1 MKVFCLR
8 SPYVNRDKKESK
20 LLLKLSFFLVCSLST
35 ILHFSIFA
43 DLYFSEMLNNLPKAK
58 ILNTNTHVNKI
69 KLHREIKVCEH
80 VFLQLVNEDVEAF
93 AFHKPNKC
101 QGFSSEGKVLLHSC
115 RSISLSFWNKIL
127 YRDIR
132 WLFGSMYI
140 PPLLSVMIKCLLK
153 TSLSVLECALKCV

>member
-1 MKVFCLR
+1 
-8 SPYVNRDKKESK
+8 
-20 LLLKLSFFLVCSLST
+20 
-35 ILHFSIFA
+35 
-43 DLYFSEMLNNLPKAK
+43 MLNNLPKAK

-115 RSISLSFWNKIL
+115 RSISLSF
-127 YRDIR
+127 
-132 WLFGSMYI
+132 
-140 PPLLSVMIKCLLK
+140 
-153 TSLSVLECALKCV
+153 